1 MVLAGSLLM
10 EAIQFLSHEQVC
22 ELTGAKIRAKQIEV
36 LRRNGIPHTIKANG
50 WPCVIAANLLPVSKV
65 SVERGV
71 TWRSRKAG

>member
-1 MVLAGSLLM
+1 MVSAGSLSM

-65 SVERGV
+65 SVEREV

>member
-65 SVERGV
+65 NVEREV

>member
-1 MVLAGSLLM
+1 M

-65 SVERGV
+65 SVAQEV
-71 TWRSRKAG
+71 AWRSRKAG

>member
-1 MVLAGSLLM
+1 M

-22 ELTGAKIRAKQIEV
+22 ELTGAKIRAKQIEA

-65 SVERGV
+65 SVEREV